1 MILKSF
7 YKHFSALFF
16 DTSFLHYF
24 STIIFYSIRHQLLC
38 RIISK
43 KAVDSTAFFVI
54 LRQISTAFD
63 IQCEKCCR
71 IPLNDVENCCRKL
84 LSYFN
89 VEIYCRKRLSN
100 HNSTIFF
107 DIFLHKKSCGAKNVV
122 VLCRN
127 LLSKKLLSKIVVEKC

>member
-7 YKHFSALFF
+7 LYTSSTSFF

-71 IPLNDVENCCRKL
+71 KI
-84 LSYFN
+84 
-89 VEIYCRKRLSN
+89 LSN
-100 HNSTIFF
+100 FNSTIFF
-107 DIFLHKKSCGAKNVV
+107 DIKSMRCEKC
-122 VLCRN
+122 CRN
-127 LLSKKLLSKIVVEKC
+127 LLSKKTVVENCCRKFLAKNVGEIYCRKKLS

>member
-1 MILKSF
+1 MIFKSF
-7 YKHFSALFF
+7 YKHFSALVF

-63 IQCEKCCR
+63 IQCKKC
-71 IPLNDVENCCRKL
+71 
-84 LSYFN
+84 
-89 VEIYCRKRLSN
+89 CRKRLSN
-100 HNSTIFF
+100 FNSTIFF
-107 DIFLHKKSCGAKNVV
+107 DIKPCGAKNVV
-122 VLCRN
+122 EIYCRKKTVVEN
-127 LLSKKLLSKIVVEKC
+127 CCRKFLAKNVGEIYCRKKLS